1 MQKWDAP
8 TVFLTKVRYRL
19 WELLTQV
26 ASYQKVPL
34 LKYKILL
41 LGIYQYLKMDFLY
54 QYDTVY
60 GH

>member
-1 MQKWDAP
+1 MRD
-8 TVFLTKVRYRL
+8 
-19 WELLTQV
+19 LLTQV

-54 QYDTVY
+54 QIDTVY

>member
-1 MQKWDAP
+1 MAADATTLSVGAARRRHRF
-8 TVFLTKVRYRL
+8 TV
-19 WELLTQV
+19 LTQV

-41 LGIYQYLKMDFLY
+41 FGIYQYLKMGFLY